1 MSEPKRVLEGA
12 AQRAEPCHSSARYAG
27 IIHDFVG
34 LDPLRGTHA
43 AIAQGIAFLTQ
54 VLHTGDATNA

>member
-1 MSEPKRVLEGA
+1 MSEPTLVLEDA
-12 AQRAEPCHSSARYAG
+12 AQA
-27 IIHDFVG
+27 F
-34 LDPLRGTHA
+34 THAANA